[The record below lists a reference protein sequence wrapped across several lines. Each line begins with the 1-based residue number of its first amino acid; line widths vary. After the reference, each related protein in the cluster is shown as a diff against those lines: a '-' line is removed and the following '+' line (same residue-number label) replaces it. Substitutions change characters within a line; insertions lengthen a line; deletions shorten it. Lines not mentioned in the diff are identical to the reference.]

1 VFRNLAALLGGT
13 TNLFQLHPVQLHR
26 YLEKAWTQMGLVQ
39 IGTDTE
45 NVFLG
50 EDENIVA
57 LLSRP
62 PALLDDPF
70 LPALPNTRMPWEHLI
85 YAYLLENTGMMRI
98 FKRVVE
104 LYAAGEQL
112 DVPGPVTR
120 QWLRTSEE
128 LLFTN
133 PPPFGI
139 GSMASDIRPDLEA
152 TRRNAYWRLLGMD
165 LDHGA
170 PGGRP
175 YPYPRVTAANVDFV
189 ANFESLL
196 AEVWQNYINR
206 VNTSGENASDPE
218 AVANRADILA
228 KGLRVRRL
236 RGNLAREE
244 FFFTAVL
251 SWFHVTLES
260 DNDIIV
266 DLKATAA
273 DPSERLQKLGARV
286 GIPAH
291 PRARNLILMA
301 EPASSILR
309 FVELEKFSDEPGAA
323 TLYAPTGAIK
333 DDALTII
340 NHWGM
345 ATGRNL
351 KVRRTTTGVPTPKGS
366 APRVRPVAALP
377 RTNGTSPVP
386 ANGRPSAIPGR
397 N

>member
-1 VFRNLAALLGGT
+1 
-13 TNLFQLHPVQLHR
+13 VQLHR

-62 PALLDDPF
+62 AVLLDESFIPG
-70 LPALPNTRMPWEHLI
+70 LTNARKPWEHLI

-112 DVPGPVTR
+112 DVPGPLTR

-139 GSMASDIRPDLEA
+139 GSLASDIRPDLEA

-175 YPYPRVTAANVDFV
+175 YPYPRVTASNVDFV
-189 ANFESLL
+189 PNFESLL

-228 KGLRVRRL
+228 KSLRVRRL

-260 DNDIIV
+260 DNDIIT

-291 PRARNLILMA
+291 PRARSLILMA
-301 EPASSILR
+301 EPASSLLR
-309 FVELEKFSDEPGAA
+309 FVELEKFSTEPGAA

-333 DDALTII
+333 DDALTVI

-351 KVRRTTTGVPTPKGS
+351 KVRRPTTGIPSSNST
-366 APRVRPVAALP
+366 APRGRSVAALA
-377 RTNGTSPVP
+377 RSNGSSPVP
-386 ANGRPSAIPGR
+386 VNGRPSAIPGR

>member
-1 VFRNLAALLGGT
+1 MFRNLAALLGGT

-62 PALLDDPF
+62 AVLLDESFIPG
-70 LPALPNTRMPWEHLI
+70 LTNARKPWEHLI

-112 DVPGPVTR
+112 DVPGPLTR

-139 GSMASDIRPDLEA
+139 GSLASDIRPDLEA

-170 PGGRP
+170 SGGRP
-175 YPYPRVTAANVDFV
+175 YPYQRVTAANVDFV
-189 ANFESLL
+189 PNFESLL

-260 DNDIIV
+260 DNDIIT

-291 PRARNLILMA
+291 PRARSLILMA
-301 EPASSILR
+301 EPASSLLR
-309 FVELEKFSDEPGAA
+309 FVELEKFSTEPGAA

-333 DDALTII
+333 DDALTVI

-351 KVRRTTTGVPTPKGS
+351 KVRRPTTGIPSSTS
-366 APRVRPVAALP
+366 TAPRGRSVAALA
-377 RTNGTSPVP
+377 RSNGSSPVP
-386 ANGRPSAIPGR
+386 VNGRPSAIPGR

>member
-1 VFRNLAALLGGT
+1 
-13 TNLFQLHPVQLHR
+13 VQLHR
-26 YLEKAWTQMGLVQ
+26 YLETAWTQMGLVQ

-62 PALLDDPF
+62 PAAIDDPF
-70 LPALPNTRMPWEHLI
+70 IAGLTNTRRPWEHLI

-128 LLFTN
+128 LLFSN

-139 GSMASDIRPDLEA
+139 GSMASDVRPDLEA

-170 PGGRP
+170 PSGRP

-189 ANFESLL
+189 ADFEALL

-301 EPASSILR
+301 EPASSLLR
-309 FVELEKFSDEPGAA
+309 FVELEKFSNEAGAA

-333 DDALTII
+333 DDALTVI

-351 KVRRTTTGVPTPKGS
+351 KVRRASTGLPSTRS
-366 APRVRPVAALP
+366 ASPRVRNVAALP
-377 RTNGTSPVP
+377 RTNGSSPVP
-386 ANGRPSAIPGR
+386 VNGRQSSIPGR